1 MSNNK
6 KKSLDEINAEI
17 EQQILEEMETPP
29 EEKKKRRAIFSAVS
43 ILPIFILL
51 SLLYNIIK
59 LYLN

>member
-1 MSNNK
+1 MTNNK
-6 KKSLDEINAEI
+6 KKSLEEINAEI
-17 EQQILEEMETPP
+17 EQQLLEEMETPP

-59 LYLN
+59 LYMN